1 MRRSPPLVS
10 QPSPAPLGL
19 GRSSAPSTS
28 LQNFR
33 ARSGSSAGNSISGE
47 DMRCPFQAA
56 DEETGRRQGV
66 NVNRAHAEPTPAEP
80 PLLVQSG
87 GSRVLRATLRSAS
100 ARRRIRRGAALYGG
114 FGGLGAVASA
124 IQIVRRTLNG

>member
-10 QPSPAPLGL
+10 QPSPASLGL
-19 GRSSAPSTS
+19 GTSSAPSTS

-56 DEETGRRQGV
+56 DGGTGHRQEV
-66 NVNRAHAEPTPAEP
+66 NVNQAHAEPTPAEP
-80 PLLVQSG
+80 LLLVQSNYPKTIG
-87 GSRVLRATLRSAS
+87 LRACPGQETAS
-100 ARRRIRRGAALYGG
+100 R
-114 FGGLGAVASA
+114 
-124 IQIVRRTLNG
+124 